1 MSNTTPKKNFKG
13 FAVIASS
20 DGGIRRVVKDEHGF
34 FDGREAPRSLTAI
47 IDAHNIRRYLSFLN
61 ELAAHKAVFEQEINV
76 RFEDAVETYY
86 FTGGVINEDHD
97 LLIVGSQS
105 PSEAGIFYDE
115 LMKVN
120 NEQMNIIRS
129 AVKDKSLSERMYED
143 MSRLNNELVS
153 LQRDLQKKNIELE
166 RMNEQ
171 KNYFIGIAAHDLRNP
186 LGSVR
191 NLCELLIEGDFGSLN
206 DTQIELL
213 GKVRDSSSFM
223 LSMVEDLLDI
233 TRIEAGKLDLKIRSQ
248 DLISFARGII
258 EINRFSAEK
267 KKMEINFKP
276 DTDHLV
282 LEFDPGKIEQ
292 VLNNLITN
300 AVKYAGEGSPIDVVI
315 QSAPKSALM
324 PEPEISSDFVLLAVK
339 DRGPGIPEE
348 EQNLLFQPFGRTS
361 VQTSGG
367 EKSIGLGLMICRK
380 IIVGHGGVIWVES
393 APGMGSSF
401 YFTLP
406 RNRPGSAGENPR
418 RLSGREEM

>member
-1 MSNTTPKKNFKG
+1 MSNTMLNKIFKG
-13 FAVIASS
+13 FAVITSS
-20 DGGIRRVVKDEHGF
+20 DGGIRRVVRDEYGF
-34 FDGREAPRSLTAI
+34 FDGEEAPARLTAI
-47 IDAHNIRRYLSFLN
+47 IDAHNIRRYLSFLK
-61 ELAAHKAVFEQEINV
+61 ELIENKAVFEQEINV
-76 RFEDAVETYY
+76 QFDDVVETFF

-105 PSEAGIFYDE
+105 PSEAGVFYDE

-120 NEQMNIIRS
+120 NEQLNIIRS

-191 NLCELLIEGDFGSLN
+191 NLCELLIDGDFGSLN
-206 DTQIELL
+206 DMQIELL

-233 TRIEAGKLDLKIRSQ
+233 TKIEAGKLDLKIRSQ
-248 DLISFARGII
+248 DLISFTRGII

-267 KKMEINFKP
+267 KKMEINFKA
-276 DTDHLV
+276 DTDRLV
-282 LEFDPGKIEQ
+282 LDFDPGKIEQ

-300 AVKYAGEGSPIDVVI
+300 AIKYAGEGTPIDVVI
-315 QSAPKSALM
+315 QSAAESALI
-324 PEPEISSDFVLLAVK
+324 PAAAVLPDFVLLAVK

-348 EQNLLFQPFGRTS
+348 EQGRLFQPFGRTS
-361 VQTSGG
+361 VKTSGG
-367 EKSIGLGLMICRK
+367 EKSVGLGLMICRK
-380 IIVGHGGVIWVES
+380 IVVGHGGAIWVES
-393 APGMGSSF
+393 APGKGSSF

-406 RNRPGSAGENPR
+406 RS
-418 RLSGREEM
+418 LSGSG